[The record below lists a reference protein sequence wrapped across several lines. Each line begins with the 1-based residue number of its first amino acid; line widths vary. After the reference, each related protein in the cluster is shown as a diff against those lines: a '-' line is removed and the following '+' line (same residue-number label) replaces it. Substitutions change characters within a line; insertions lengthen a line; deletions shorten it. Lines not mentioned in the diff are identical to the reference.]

1 LAATTGAVRNSIERA
16 DTLLGSARR
25 AMTSPRLNAEQQ
37 RGGSRRGCSVL
48 CRLEDCYRNKINPAE
63 AHQMA
68 KQPTP
73 DIASLR
79 VRERML
85 LFCVGGGTDW
95 QCAGVTG
102 ETVTALC
109 GAGPYH
115 GSRDVSPNFWRAEAG
130 VAPGL

>member
-1 LAATTGAVRNSIERA
+1 
-16 DTLLGSARR
+16 
-25 AMTSPRLNAEQQ
+25 MTSPRLNADATA
-37 RGGSRRGCSVL
+37 RRLAPQLVGV

-68 KQPTP
+68 KQPT

-79 VRERML
+79 VRECML

-102 ETVTALC
+102 ESVTALC

-115 GSRDVSPNFWRAEAG
+115 ASRDVSPIF
-130 VAPGL
+130 